1 MLKKL
6 NYIFSRKEK
15 LKIFG
20 LLLMIII
27 GSFLQLL
34 GVTAFMPFI
43 EVIMNPD
50 EIHNST
56 LMFTVYQK
64 LNLSST
70 DVFLALMA
78 VTIIVVYIFK
88 NVYLGI
94 LQNCILKFSYK
105 TRMTLAVR
113 LLTTYVN
120 EPYTFHLTKNIA
132 ELQRILQVD
141 TNQFMQLI
149 NSSLQFISEVTVCIV
164 IGLYLFD
171 TSHSITLIVLGALV
185 VCLALFMFVSKK
197 VSTKLGKQNQMYNA
211 RLFQWINQSL
221 GGIKEVKVLHRED
234 FFIDSYRT
242 NYKKLIWGARVNE
255 LLAAIPKYIM
265 EAATITGLLVAIMLK
280 TFFGFAGNETSD
292 FIPQLAVFAVAAF
305 QLLPSAGKLNA
316 FANSIMYSIPSL
328 DSIYSDLKEVENFTL
343 NRKQPEQNTEQKC
356 FTDCIHI
363 DHISYCYPNV
373 EQPVLKDVE
382 FKIPIGSTVALIGSS
397 GAGKTTLADVILG
410 LLEPSSGR
418 IMADDMDIYQN
429 LYQWHKQLGY
439 IPQTIYLS
447 DDTIRNNVA
456 FGISESEINDDMI
469 WTALEKAQLTDFV
482 KNLPQGLDTYV
493 GDRGVRLSGG
503 QRQRIGIARA
513 LYHDPAILVLDEA
526 TSALDNETEQ
536 AVMDSIEKLRGEKTM
551 LIIAHRLTT
560 LKNADYIYE
569 VVDGKVIERNKEDVL
584 REA

>member
-1 MLKKL
+1 MIKKL
-6 NYIFSRKEK
+6 NYIFDRKEK
-15 LKIFG
+15 WKIFG
-20 LLLMIII
+20 LLLMIIV

-50 EIHNST
+50 KIRESA
-56 LMFTVYQK
+56 LMYMIYQK

-70 DVFLALMA
+70 DVFLALMSVA
-78 VTIIVVYIFK
+78 IIFIYIFK

-94 LQNCILKFSYK
+94 LQNFILKFSYQ
-105 TRMTLAVR
+105 TRMKLSVR

-120 EPYTFHLTKNIA
+120 EPYTFHLGKNIA

-141 TNQFMQLI
+141 TNQFMQLV
-149 NSSLQFISEVTVCIV
+149 NSSLQFISEITVCII

-171 TSHSITLIVLGALV
+171 TSHSITVVVLGALV
-185 VCLALFMFVSKK
+185 VCLSLFILVSKK
-197 VSTKLGKQNQMYNA
+197 ISTKLGKQNQMYNA

-234 FFIDSYRT
+234 FFIDSYKT
-242 NYKKLIWGARVNE
+242 NYKKLIWGARINE
-255 LLAAIPKYIM
+255 LLSAIPKYIM

-280 TFFGFAGNETSD
+280 TFFGFAGKETGD

-328 DSIYSDLKEVENFTL
+328 DSIYKDLKEVEHFAPG
-343 NRKQPEQNTEQKC
+343 KKPDEQISEKKE
-356 FTDCIHI
+356 FTDCIYV
-363 DHISYCYPNV
+363 DHITYCYPNV
-373 EQPVLKDVE
+373 AQPVLKDVE
-382 FKIPIGSTVALIGSS
+382 LKIPIGSTVALIGSS

-418 IMADDMDIYQN
+418 IMADDMDVYKN
-429 LYQWHKQLGY
+429 LCQWHRQLGY

-447 DDTIRNNVA
+447 DDTIRNNIA
-456 FGISESEINDDMI
+456 FGISESEIDDDKVLS
-469 WTALEKAQLTDFV
+469 ALEKAQLTNFI
-482 KNLPQGLDTYV
+482 NTLPDGLNTFV

-536 AVMDSIEKLRGEKTM
+536 AVMESIEKLRGEKTM

-560 LKNADYIYE
+560 IKNADYIYE
-569 VVDGKVIERNKEDVL
+569 VADGKAVARAKEDVL

>member
-1 MLKKL
+1 MIKKL
-6 NYIFSRKEK
+6 NYIFDRKEK

-20 LLLMIII
+20 LLIMIII
-27 GSFLQLL
+27 GSFVQLL

-43 EVIMNPD
+43 QIIMTP
-50 EIHNST
+50 EKIQESA
-56 LMFTVYQK
+56 LMYGIYQW
-64 LNLSST
+64 LNLPST
-70 DVFLALMA
+70 DAFLALMSG
-78 VTIIVVYIFK
+78 IIIFIYIFK
-88 NVYLGI
+88 NVFLAI
-94 LQNCILKFSYK
+94 LQNCILKFSYQ
-105 TRMTLAVR
+105 TRMKLSVR
-113 LLTTYVN
+113 LLTTYIN
-120 EPYTFHLTKNIA
+120 EPYTFHLSKNIA

-141 TNQFMQLI
+141 TNQFMQLV
-149 NSSLQFISEVTVCIV
+149 NNSLQFISEVTVCIV

-171 TSHSITLIVLGALV
+171 TSHSITVIVLGALAI
-185 VCLALFMFVSKK
+185 CLALFMLVSKK

-221 GGIKEVKVLHRED
+221 GGIKEVKVLHREN

-255 LLAAIPKYIM
+255 LLSALPKYIM
-265 EAATITGLLVAIMLK
+265 EAVSITGLLVAIIVKM
-280 TFFGFAGNETSD
+280 FWGYAGNEPSD

-316 FANSIMYSIPSL
+316 FANNIMYSIPSL
-328 DSIYSDLKEVENFTL
+328 DSIYSDLREVEHALESNKKLTETFE
-343 NRKQPEQNTEQKC
+343 KPE

-363 DHISYCYPNV
+363 NHISYCYPNV
-373 EQPVLKDVE
+373 EKPVLQDVD

-410 LLEPSSGR
+410 LLEPSSGH
-418 IMADDMDIYQN
+418 IMADNMDIYKH
-429 LYQWHKQLGY
+429 LSQWHRQLGY

-447 DDTIRNNVA
+447 DDTIRNNIA
-456 FGISESEINDDMI
+456 FGIAPSDIDDEKVYA
-469 WTALEKAQLTDFV
+469 ALTKAQLTDFIHT
-482 KNLPQGLDTYV
+482 LPEGLDTFV

-513 LYHDPAILVLDEA
+513 LYHDPAILILDEA

-560 LKNADYIYE
+560 IKNADYIYE
-569 VVDGKVIERNKEDVL
+569 VTDGKAILRTKEEVL
-584 REA
+584 G